1 MLVMKFGGTSVAN
14 FEAITRTIF
23 IIGGKLDKKPVVVVS
38 ALSKVTDLL
47 YRISDAAAS
56 RNEAETRELLAQ
68 LRKRHTDL
76 AGELLAQSVLKDEA
90 VAKVNEICDNLDS
103 IAMAVCSLGELSDR
117 NKAIIISNGEYLSST
132 IIAYAMNSKGIR
144 TKWVDARSM
153 MVTNNSYMKAEPD
166 MTAIMERVPGVIADA
181 YDGMDA
187 VITQG
192 FIGVTKDGEPTVLG
206 RGGSDYSA
214 SLIGMAVDAERIEIW
229 TDVDGVRTADPRK
242 VQNTRYLEKISFEE
256 AAEMAHFGAKVLHP
270 LTIEPAV
277 RKSIPIYVLN
287 SMNPSGKGTAILRN
301 EFIEDGVKSVS
312 FKENIRVINIFSTRM
327 INTSGFLRR
336 VFEIFSESK
345 VSVDLISTSE
355 ANISVTV
362 DAAERIE
369 PVVEQLSEFADVI
382 VDDDKSQV
390 SVIGKNIVRLNGML
404 KKTFTP
410 LKKCNVYMISQ
421 GASFVNI
428 SFVVDREELSEV
440 VQDLHDHL
448 FDQVEEL
455 ETF

>member
-1 MLVMKFGGTSVAN
+1 MIVMKFGGTSVAN

-23 IIGGKLDKKPVVVVS
+23 IVGGKLDQKPVVVVS

-47 YRISDAAAS
+47 YRISDAAAAK
-56 RNEAETRELLAQ
+56 NEAETKELLAQ
-68 LRKRHTDL
+68 LRQRHVDL
-76 AGELLAQSVLKDEA
+76 AAELLAQSVLKDEA
-90 VAKVNEICDNLDS
+90 VAKVNSICDALDA

-132 IIAYAMNSKGIR
+132 IIAHAMNAKGIR
-144 TKWVDARSM
+144 TKWVDAREM
-153 MVTNNSYMKAEPD
+153 MVTNQSYLKGEPD
-166 MTAIMERVPGVIADA
+166 MNAIAEKVPGVVAQA
-181 YDGMDA
+181 YEGMDA
-187 VITQG
+187 IITQG
-192 FIGVTKDGEPTVLG
+192 FVGVTPEGEPTVLG

-214 SLIGMAVDAERIEIW
+214 SLIGMAIDAERIEIW

-242 VQNTRYLEKISFEE
+242 VQNTKYLEKISFEE

-277 RKSIPIYVLN
+277 KKNIPIYVLN

-301 EFIEDGVKSVS
+301 ELIEDGVKSVS
-312 FKENIRVINIFSTRM
+312 FKESIKVINIFSTRM

-362 DAAERIE
+362 DASQNID
-369 PVVEQLSEFADVI
+369 PVVKELSEFADVI
-382 VDDDKSQV
+382 VDDDKAQV

-428 SFVVDREELSEV
+428 SFVVDREELAEV

-448 FDQVEEL
+448 FDQTEEL